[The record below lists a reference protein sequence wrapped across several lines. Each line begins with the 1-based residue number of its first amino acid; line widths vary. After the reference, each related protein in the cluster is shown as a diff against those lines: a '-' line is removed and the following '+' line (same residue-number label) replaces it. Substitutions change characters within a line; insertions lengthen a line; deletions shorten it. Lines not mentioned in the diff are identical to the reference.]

1 MGYWTGTDAWAA
13 MPAENRARI
22 VATMPKI
29 AAEFRA
35 LFRNPETPRVYRRLR
50 TPTLLVRGTR
60 TTLAAH
66 AVIERLAAT
75 LPQHELVEIAGAGHL
90 APLSHPDAVNAAIAT
105 HLASSEAETLFDA
118 AA

>member
-1 MGYWTGTDAWAA
+1 
-13 MPAENRARI
+13 MPGESRDRI
-22 VATMPKI
+22 VGAMPKI

-35 LFRNPETPRVYRRLR
+35 LFRSPETLRGYRRLR

-66 AVIERLAAT
+66 HVIERLAAT
-75 LPQHELVEIAGAGHL
+75 LPQCELVEIAGAGHL
-90 APLSHPDAVNAAIAT
+90 APLSHPDAVNAAIAA
-105 HLASSEAETLFDA
+105 HLAASEAETLFDA